1 MMAKATAA
9 EPSPPANFAGLD
21 GCVSS
26 IRSHSH
32 EKTDASETTKIGS
45 TAWNQLAGNEKPN
58 RFLRVSCSAKS
69 VKLDPAC
76 SNDIQKTA
84 EKMNRTPIAPI
95 RFHSSRVS
103 VGCSPPDA
111 VLRSRVGRYPT

>member
-1 MMAKATAA
+1 MIVKAAAA

-21 GCVSS
+21 GCVSP
-26 IRSHSH
+26 IRSHSQ
-32 EKTDASETTKIGS
+32 ENSGANVTTKIGS
-45 TAWNQLAGNEKPN
+45 TAWNQLAGNENPN

-84 EKMNRTPIAPI
+84 EKTNRTPMAPI

-103 VGCSPPDA
+103 G
-111 VLRSRVGRYPT
+111 